1 MAGGLHPPTFLHP
14 RLDPWFLGVWEKIQ
28 FAMYFYASAGYH
40 HWWSS
45 HSSSMNHGDSSEKC
59 TRFAFLPTLPLT
71 FEPTPNPLRR
81 PVPEC
86 TCVEVCGSV
95 WGVCSVPLGHGDYR
109 QVVGSVVCSGMATKK
124 PSSAPVS
131 ARLDMS
137 KCDLQAKIHP
147 QQITTNTHM

>member
-1 MAGGLHPPTFLHP
+1 MT
-14 RLDPWFLGVWEKIQ
+14 
-28 FAMYFYASAGYH
+28 
-40 HWWSS
+40 
-45 HSSSMNHGDSSEKC
+45 HGDSSEKC
-59 TRFAFLPTLPLT
+59 TRFAFLPTLLLT
-71 FEPTPNPLRR
+71 FEPTPNPLRQ

-95 WGVCSVPLGHGDYR
+95 WGGCSSQLGHGDYR
-109 QVVGSVVCSGMATKK
+109 QVVGSVVWSSMATKK

-147 QQITTNTHM
+147 QQITTNTHMDTCHIETWINTHMDTRGLIMDTDTYNYTNPFS